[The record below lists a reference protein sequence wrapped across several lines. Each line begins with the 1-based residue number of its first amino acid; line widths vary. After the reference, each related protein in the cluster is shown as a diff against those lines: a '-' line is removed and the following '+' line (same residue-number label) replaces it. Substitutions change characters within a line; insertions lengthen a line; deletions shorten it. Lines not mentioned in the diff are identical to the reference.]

1 MINILLTVLVNDM
14 FLKDEL
20 DGKGNKVEET
30 LYVPP
35 EPVSVDRITL
45 LS

>member
-1 MINILLTVLVNDM
+1 MIIILLTVLVNDM

-30 LYVPP
+30 LHVPL
-35 EPVSVDRITL
+35 EPVSVDRVTL

>member
-1 MINILLTVLVNDM
+1 MINILLAVLVNDM

-30 LYVPP
+30 LHAPP
-35 EPVSVDRITL
+35 EPVSVDMVTL

>member
-1 MINILLTVLVNDM
+1 MNDM

-20 DGKGNKVEET
+20 DGKGSKVEET
-30 LYVPP
+30 LHVPP
-35 EPVSVDRITL
+35 EPVSVDRVTL